1 MATLEH
7 NESTIK
13 ESLHTFDDPV
23 LLNCKSGAEYLLF
36 QLQPFNDTFTQLI
49 SVYENINDNKDLNET
64 NFLKLIKYI
73 NTFTNL
79 ITDLVV
85 SGKITSITAAALQ
98 QGQSKALFKS
108 FSFVCFSISNLII
121 LTALAE
127 LARDSGQIS
136 LEIITKMKKKET
148 FKNESDKLNETV
160 KKVIEN
166 LNELLP
172 KALSINKDEIGDL
185 VDQEMHKTTE
195 AIEQAVSKLEALIN
209 KSREKETGVKLEVN
223 DKILDS
229 CTELMKAIKIL
240 IIKAKELQKEIV
252 AQGRVI
258 KTIVLLFMI

>member
-49 SVYENINDNKDLNET
+49 SVYDNIIENKDLNET

-73 NTFTNL
+73 NSFTNL

-108 FSFVCFSISNLII
+108 FCFIC
-121 LTALAE
+121 
-127 LARDSGQIS
+127 
-136 LEIITKMKKKET
+136 
-148 FKNESDKLNETV
+148 F
-160 KKVIEN
+160 
-166 LNELLP
+166 
-172 KALSINKDEIGDL
+172 
-185 VDQEMHKTTE
+185 
-195 AIEQAVSKLEALIN
+195 
-209 KSREKETGVKLEVN
+209 
-223 DKILDS
+223 
-229 CTELMKAIKIL
+229 
-240 IIKAKELQKEIV
+240 
-252 AQGRVI
+252 
-258 KTIVLLFMI
+258 

>member
-1 MATLEH
+1 M
-7 NESTIK
+7 
-13 ESLHTFDDPV
+13 
-23 LLNCKSGAEYLLF
+23 
-36 QLQPFNDTFTQLI
+36 
-49 SVYENINDNKDLNET
+49 
-64 NFLKLIKYI
+64 
-73 NTFTNL
+73 
-79 ITDLVV
+79 
-85 SGKITSITAAALQ
+85 
-98 QGQSKALFKS
+98 
-108 FSFVCFSISNLII
+108 
-121 LTALAE
+121 TALAE
-127 LARDSGQIS
+127 LARTSGQIS
-136 LEIITKMKKKET
+136 LEITNKMKKKET
-148 FKNESDKLNETV
+148 FKNESEKLNETV

-258 KTIVLLFMI
+258 NTILLLL